1 MSTADAAGY
10 HKTMSAL
17 NHGNVM
23 EAAARN
29 LMKEMA
35 RDAAAGANEGA
46 SRGVVDMQDLEQAR
60 ALGLVCSL
68 HLTARLH
75 LLARA
80 GRGAGAAA
88 PRPHRADEGARGW
101 R

>member
-29 LMKEMA
+29 MMKEMA
-35 RDAAAGANEGA
+35 RDAAASANEGA

-60 ALGLVCSL
+60 ALQPCTSYV
-68 HLTARLH
+68 
-75 LLARA
+75 
-80 GRGAGAAA
+80 
-88 PRPHRADEGARGW
+88 
-101 R
+101 